1 MYTHT
6 TRTHLA
12 EDAKKTFLRL
22 TSSTLVRLK
31 GRLNMKLL
39 KKLTMMLLAV
49 GMTASF
55 TACDGIL
62 GLFNQGEES
71 SSGTSQTSEVKEVGQ
86 MLTEAEFEAAV
97 QALYSQTNLVLAI
110 EGGEDGGKKTYTGSR
125 SFADGKIYDETI
137 TSDENGVITKS
148 YFYCGEVDGVAYMW
162 LSVDNQ
168 VWEYYEM
175 EDADT
180 APMVFLENVFKWCS
194 FDYCTFNNKTEMMEF
209 TGLGAPSVSV
219 KVVNGKIVSYRYED
233 IDGNWYSATITCG
246 NAVIG
251 ELPAL
256 D

>member
-1 MYTHT
+1 
-6 TRTHLA
+6 
-12 EDAKKTFLRL
+12 
-22 TSSTLVRLK
+22 
-31 GRLNMKLL
+31 MKLL

-62 GLFNQGEES
+62 GLFNQGEEGS
-71 SSGTSQTSEVKEVGQ
+71 SETSQTSEVEEVGQ
-86 MLTEAEFEAAV
+86 MLTQAEFEAAV
-97 QALYSQTNLVLAI
+97 QELYSQTNLVVTYT
-110 EGGEDGGKKTYTGSR
+110 EGEYDMNGKRTYTGSR
-125 SFADGKIYDETI
+125 SFADGKVYEETI
-137 TSDENGVITKS
+137 TSDANGAITKE
-148 YFYCGEVDGVAYMW
+148 YFYYGEVDGVAYMW
-162 LSVDNQ
+162 VSNDNQ

-180 APMVFLENVFKWCS
+180 APIVFLENVFTWCG

-219 KVVNGKIVSYRYED
+219 KVVDGKIVAYRYED